1 LTVGRVIELWRYP
14 VSGLQGER
22 LTAAQILPEG
32 IEGDH
37 AYVVRSKELDKVLGP
52 INHLGASGET
62 AGSPGMLDF
71 SSLLVGN
78 LQDDHSIIIRS
89 PEGRDYTTND
99 SDLNDGLS
107 NLLHH
112 RVEVIR
118 YSRMVE
124 SRVLSG
130 RTLHL
135 LTTSS
140 LEQMRCHYPQ
150 GDFDVR
156 RFRPNIVVSIQSGL
170 AGFVEEGWVGKNVM
184 MGDSVELKVEKPNTR
199 CSITT
204 MSQAGIREDQRI
216 LQTIERVNERK
227 LGVMCTVVRGGML
240 SVGDEI
246 TVE

>member
-1 LTVGRVIELWRYP
+1 LTLGRVAELWRYP

-37 AYVVRSKELDKVLGP
+37 AYVVRSKELDRVLGP
-52 INHLGASGET
+52 TSNPGASGET
-62 AGSPGMLDF
+62 AGSLGMLDF
-71 SSLLVGN
+71 SSLLVGD

-89 PEGRDYTTND
+89 PEGRDYATKD
-99 SDLNDGLS
+99 SDVNDEVS

-112 RVEVIR
+112 RVEVVR
-118 YSRMVE
+118 YPRMVE
-124 SRVLSG
+124 SRIRSG

-140 LEQMRCHYPQ
+140 LEEMRRHYPQ

-156 RFRPNIVVSIQSGL
+156 RFRPNIVVSVQRGL
-170 AGFVEEGWVGKNVM
+170 PGFVEEGWVGKNVI

-199 CSITT
+199 CSLTT
-204 MSQAGIREDQRI
+204 MSQAGIREDQGI
-216 LQTIERVNERK
+216 LRTIERVNERK
-227 LGVMCTVVRGGML
+227 LGVMCTVVRGGLL